1 MLMYQSYVQ
10 FKVTFK
16 FMLKQIFKNDMM
28 NTINKNKTQLKLVFL
43 DRKPKPKTVFK
54 LLAPYNL
61 ILDNCTF
68 I

>member
-1 MLMYQSYVQ
+1 MYQSCVQ

-16 FMLKQIFKNDMM
+16 FTLKQFLKNDMM
-28 NTINKNKTQLKLVFL
+28 NTINKNKIQLKLVFFL

-61 ILDNCTF
+61 ILDNCIF